1 MENYNI
7 FLSYLQQ
14 EIKTP
19 EIVDF
24 SSLQNIAGENLS
36 IDVSANDSSE
46 DYLWGIQ
53 NASSNISDEQKLK
66 RMSEYEDYFVSH
78 LIETDFDESIEPEI
92 FVFARKQIA
101 NNKVVFLTWLEQLF
115 WNYQKNELFV
125 VKLIDL
131 FLCFDYEE
139 VQPQASMLAVAF
151 KVIKSHVIQSK
162 NLSLL
167 GHWCNKKA
175 LSIIED
181 FEEPTDPWLQI
192 KYNHLKDVIRKR
204 CTILEK

>member
-7 FLSYLQQ
+7 FLSYFQK

-66 RMSEYEDYFVSH
+66 RMSEYEDYFISH
-78 LIETDFDESIEPEI
+78 LIDTDFDESIEPEI
-92 FVFARKQIA
+92 LVFARRQIA
-101 NNKVVFLTWLEQLF
+101 VNKVIFLTWLEQLF

>member
-7 FLSYLQQ
+7 FLSYFHQ
-14 EIKTP
+14 EIQTP

-46 DYLWGIQ
+46 DYIWGIQ

-66 RMSEYEDYFVSH
+66 RMSEYEDYFISH
-78 LIETDFDESIEPEI
+78 LIDTDFDESIEPEI
-92 FVFARKQIA
+92 LVFARRQIA
-101 NNKVVFLTWLEQLF
+101 VNKVIFLTWLEQLF

-175 LSIIED
+175 LSIIAD

-192 KYNHLKDVIRKR
+192 KYNHLKNVIRKR

>member
-7 FLSYLQQ
+7 FLSYFQQ

-92 FVFARKQIA
+92 LIFARRQIA
-101 NNKVVFLTWLEQLF
+101 VNKVIFLTWLEQLF

-139 VQPQASMLAVAF
+139 VQPQASILAVAF

-181 FEEPTDPWLQI
+181 FEEPADPWLQI
-192 KYNHLKDVIRKR
+192 KYNHLKDIIRKR

>member
-7 FLSYLQQ
+7 FLSYFHQ
-14 EIKTP
+14 EIQTP

-36 IDVSANDSSE
+36 IDVSANNSSE
-46 DYLWGIQ
+46 DYIWGIQ

-66 RMSEYEDYFVSH
+66 RMSEYEDYFISH
-78 LIETDFDESIEPEI
+78 LIDTDFDESIEPEI
-92 FVFARKQIA
+92 LVFARRQIA
-101 NNKVVFLTWLEQLF
+101 VNKVIFLTWLEQLF

-192 KYNHLKDVIRKR
+192 KYNHLKNVIRKR

>member
-7 FLSYLQQ
+7 FLSYFQK

-24 SSLQNIAGENLS
+24 SSLQNNAGENLS

-46 DYLWGIQ
+46 DYLWGIL

-131 FLCFDYEE
+131 LLCFDYEE

-192 KYNHLKDVIRKR
+192 KYNHLKDIIRKR

>member
-7 FLSYLQQ
+7 FLSYFHQ
-14 EIKTP
+14 EIQTP

-36 IDVSANDSSE
+36 IDVSANNSSE
-46 DYLWGIQ
+46 DYIWGIQ
-53 NASSNISDEQKLK
+53 NASSNISDEPKLK
-66 RMSEYEDYFVSH
+66 TMSEYEDFFISH
-78 LIETDFDESIEPEI
+78 LIDTDFDESIEPEI
-92 FVFARKQIA
+92 LVFARRQIA
-101 NNKVVFLTWLEQLF
+101 VNKVIFLTWLEQLF

-192 KYNHLKDVIRKR
+192 KYNHLKNVIRKR

>member
-1 MENYNI
+1 MESYNI
-7 FLSYLQQ
+7 FLSYFQQ

-66 RMSEYEDYFVSH
+66 KMSEYEDYFVSH

-192 KYNHLKDVIRKR
+192 KYNHLKNVIRKR

>member
-7 FLSYLQQ
+7 FLSYFHQ
-14 EIKTP
+14 EIQTP

-36 IDVSANDSSE
+36 IDVSANNSSE
-46 DYLWGIQ
+46 DYIWGIQ

-66 RMSEYEDYFVSH
+66 RMSEYEDYFISH
-78 LIETDFDESIEPEI
+78 LIDTDFDESIEPEI
-92 FVFARKQIA
+92 LVFARRQIA
-101 NNKVVFLTWLEQLF
+101 VNKVIFLTWLEQLF

-181 FEEPTDPWLQI
+181 FEEPADPWLQI
-192 KYNHLKDVIRKR
+192 KYNHLKNVIRKR

>member
-7 FLSYLQQ
+7 FLSYFQQ

-46 DYLWGIQ
+46 DYIWGIQ
-53 NASSNISDEQKLK
+53 NTSSNISDEQKLK

-92 FVFARKQIA
+92 LVFARRQIA
-101 NNKVVFLTWLEQLF
+101 VNKVIFLTWLEQLF

-181 FEEPTDPWLQI
+181 FEEPAEPWLQI
-192 KYNHLKDVIRKR
+192 KYNHLKDIIRKR

>member
-7 FLSYLQQ
+7 FLSYFQQ

-46 DYLWGIQ
+46 DYIWGLQ
-53 NASSNISDEQKLK
+53 NTSSNISDEQKLK

-92 FVFARKQIA
+92 FVFARRQIA
-101 NNKVVFLTWLEQLF
+101 VNKVIFLTWLEQLF

-175 LSIIED
+175 LSVIED
-181 FEEPTDPWLQI
+181 FEEPADPWLQI
-192 KYNHLKDVIRKR
+192 KYNHLKDIIRKR

>member
-7 FLSYLQQ
+7 FLSYFQQ

-36 IDVSANDSSE
+36 LDVSANDSSE
-46 DYLWGIQ
+46 DYIWGLQ

-101 NNKVVFLTWLEQLF
+101 INKVVFLTWLEQLF

-151 KVIKSHVIQSK
+151 KVIKSHAIQSK

>member
-1 MENYNI
+1 MESYNI
-7 FLSYLQQ
+7 FLSYFQQ

-24 SSLQNIAGENLS
+24 SSLQKIAGENLS

-78 LIETDFDESIEPEI
+78 LIETDFGESIEPEI

>member
-7 FLSYLQQ
+7 FLSYFQQ

-46 DYLWGIQ
+46 DYLLGIQ

-66 RMSEYEDYFVSH
+66 RLSEYEDYFVSH

>member
-7 FLSYLQQ
+7 FLSYFHQ
-14 EIKTP
+14 EIQTP
-19 EIVDF
+19 QIVDF

-36 IDVSANDSSE
+36 IDVSANNSSE
-46 DYLWGIQ
+46 DYIWGIQ
-53 NASSNISDEQKLK
+53 NVSSNISDEQKLK
-66 RMSEYEDYFVSH
+66 RMSEYEDYFISH
-78 LIETDFDESIEPEI
+78 LIDTDFDESIEPEI
-92 FVFARKQIA
+92 LVFARRQIA
-101 NNKVVFLTWLEQLF
+101 VNKVIFLTWLEQLF

>member
-7 FLSYLQQ
+7 FLSYFQQ

-92 FVFARKQIA
+92 LVFARRQIA
-101 NNKVVFLTWLEQLF
+101 VNKVIFLTWLEQLF
-115 WNYQKNELFV
+115 WNYQKNEFFV

-151 KVIKSHVIQSK
+151 KVIKSQVIQSK

-192 KYNHLKDVIRKR
+192 KYNHLKDIIRKR

>member
-7 FLSYLQQ
+7 FLSYFQQ

-46 DYLWGIQ
+46 DYIWGLQ
-53 NASSNISDEQKLK
+53 NTSSNISDEQKLK

-92 FVFARKQIA
+92 FVFARRQIA
-101 NNKVVFLTWLEQLF
+101 VNKVIFLTWLEQLF

-181 FEEPTDPWLQI
+181 FEEPADPWLQI
-192 KYNHLKDVIRKR
+192 KYNHLKDIIRKR

>member
-66 RMSEYEDYFVSH
+66 RISEYEDYFVSH

>member
-1 MENYNI
+1 MESYNI
-7 FLSYLQQ
+7 FRSYFQQ

-66 RMSEYEDYFVSH
+66 KMSEYEDYFVSH

-101 NNKVVFLTWLEQLF
+101 VNKVIFLTWLEQLF

-204 CTILEK
+204 CTTLEK

>member
-1 MENYNI
+1 MEKYNI
-7 FLSYLQQ
+7 FLSYFQQ

-24 SSLQNIAGENLS
+24 SSLQNITGENLS

>member
-7 FLSYLQQ
+7 FLSYFQQ

-66 RMSEYEDYFVSH
+66 KMSEYEDYFVSH

-192 KYNHLKDVIRKR
+192 KYNHLKNVIRKR

>member
-7 FLSYLQQ
+7 FLSYFHQ
-14 EIKTP
+14 EIQTP

-46 DYLWGIQ
+46 DYIWGIQ

-66 RMSEYEDYFVSH
+66 RMSEYEDYFISH
-78 LIETDFDESIEPEI
+78 LIDTDFDESIEPEI

-192 KYNHLKDVIRKR
+192 KYNHLKDIIRKR

>member
-7 FLSYLQQ
+7 FLSYFQQ

-24 SSLQNIAGENLS
+24 SSLQNIAGGNLS

-53 NASSNISDEQKLK
+53 NVSSNISDEQKLK
-66 RMSEYEDYFVSH
+66 RMSEYEDYLVSH

-92 FVFARKQIA
+92 LVFARRQIA
-101 NNKVVFLTWLEQLF
+101 VNKVIFLTWLEQLF

-139 VQPQASMLAVAF
+139 VQPQASMLAVTF

-181 FEEPTDPWLQI
+181 FEEPADPWLQI
-192 KYNHLKDVIRKR
+192 KYNHLKDIIRKR

>member
-7 FLSYLQQ
+7 FLSYFHQ
-14 EIKTP
+14 EIQTP

-36 IDVSANDSSE
+36 IDVSANNSSE
-46 DYLWGIQ
+46 DYIWGIQ

-66 RMSEYEDYFVSH
+66 TMSEYEDFFISH
-78 LIETDFDESIEPEI
+78 LIDTDFDESIEPEI
-92 FVFARKQIA
+92 LVFARRQIA
-101 NNKVVFLTWLEQLF
+101 VNKVIFLTWLEQLF

-192 KYNHLKDVIRKR
+192 KYNHLKNVIRKR

>member
-7 FLSYLQQ
+7 FLSYFQQ

-24 SSLQNIAGENLS
+24 SSLQNIAGGNLS

-53 NASSNISDEQKLK
+53 NVSSNISDEQKLK

-92 FVFARKQIA
+92 LVFARRQIA
-101 NNKVVFLTWLEQLF
+101 VNKVIFLTWLEQLF

-139 VQPQASMLAVAF
+139 VQPQASMLVVTF

-181 FEEPTDPWLQI
+181 FEEPADPWLQI
-192 KYNHLKDVIRKR
+192 KYNHLKDIIRKR

>member
-24 SSLQNIAGENLS
+24 SSLQNIAEENLS

-46 DYLWGIQ
+46 DYLWGIR

-101 NNKVVFLTWLEQLF
+101 VNKVIFLTWLEQLF

>member
-1 MENYNI
+1 MESYNI
-7 FLSYLQQ
+7 FLSYFQQ

-24 SSLQNIAGENLS
+24 SSLQNIAEENLS

-46 DYLWGIQ
+46 DYLWGIR

-92 FVFARKQIA
+92 FVFARRQIA
-101 NNKVVFLTWLEQLF
+101 VNKVIFLTWLEQLF

>member
-7 FLSYLQQ
+7 FLSYFQQ

-46 DYLWGIQ
+46 DYIWGIQ

-66 RMSEYEDYFVSH
+66 KMSEYEDYFISH
-78 LIETDFDESIEPEI
+78 LIDTDFDESIEPEI
-92 FVFARKQIA
+92 LVFARSQIA
-101 NNKVVFLTWLEQLF
+101 VNKVVFLTWLEQLF

-192 KYNHLKDVIRKR
+192 KYNHLKDIIRKR

>member
-7 FLSYLQQ
+7 FLSYFHQ
-14 EIKTP
+14 EIQTP

-36 IDVSANDSSE
+36 IDVSANNSSE
-46 DYLWGIQ
+46 DYIWGIQ

-66 RMSEYEDYFVSH
+66 TMSEYEDFFISH
-78 LIETDFDESIEPEI
+78 LIDTDFDESIEPEI
-92 FVFARKQIA
+92 LVFARRQIA
-101 NNKVVFLTWLEQLF
+101 VNKVIFLTWLEQLF

-192 KYNHLKDVIRKR
+192 KYNHLKDIIRKR

>member
-1 MENYNI
+1 MESYNI
-7 FLSYLQQ
+7 FLSYFQQ
-14 EIKTP
+14 EFKTP

-66 RMSEYEDYFVSH
+66 KMSEYEDYFVSH

-101 NNKVVFLTWLEQLF
+101 VNKVIFLTWLEQLF

>member
-7 FLSYLQQ
+7 FLSYFQQ

-46 DYLWGIQ
+46 DYIWGLQ

-92 FVFARKQIA
+92 LVFARRQIA
-101 NNKVVFLTWLEQLF
+101 VNKVIFLTWLEQLF
-115 WNYQKNELFV
+115 WNYQKNEFFV

-151 KVIKSHVIQSK
+151 KVIKSHAIQSK

>member
-7 FLSYLQQ
+7 FLSYFQQ

-192 KYNHLKDVIRKR
+192 KYNHLKDIIRKR

>member
-7 FLSYLQQ
+7 FLSYFQQ

-92 FVFARKQIA
+92 LVFARKQIA
-101 NNKVVFLTWLEQLF
+101 VNKVIFLTWLEQLF

>member
-7 FLSYLQQ
+7 FLSYFQK

-24 SSLQNIAGENLS
+24 SSLKNIAGENLS

-46 DYLWGIQ
+46 DYIWGIQ

-92 FVFARKQIA
+92 LVFARRQIA
-101 NNKVVFLTWLEQLF
+101 INKVIFLTWLEQLF

-131 FLCFDYEE
+131 FLCLDYEE

-151 KVIKSHVIQSK
+151 KVI
-162 NLSLL
+162 
-167 GHWCNKKA
+167 
-175 LSIIED
+175 
-181 FEEPTDPWLQI
+181 
-192 KYNHLKDVIRKR
+192 
-204 CTILEK
+204 

>member
-7 FLSYLQQ
+7 FLSYFQQ

-46 DYLWGIQ
+46 DYIWGIQ

-92 FVFARKQIA
+92 LVFARKQIA
-101 NNKVVFLTWLEQLF
+101 VNKVIFLTWLEQLF

-181 FEEPTDPWLQI
+181 FEEPADPWLQI
-192 KYNHLKDVIRKR
+192 KYNHLKNVIRKR

>member
-7 FLSYLQQ
+7 FLSYFHQ
-14 EIKTP
+14 EIQTP

-66 RMSEYEDYFVSH
+66 RLSEYEDYFVSH

-92 FVFARKQIA
+92 LVFARRQIA
-101 NNKVVFLTWLEQLF
+101 VNKVIFLTWLEQLF

-181 FEEPTDPWLQI
+181 FEEPADPCLQI
-192 KYNHLKDVIRKR
+192 KYNHLKDIIRKR

>member
-7 FLSYLQQ
+7 FLSYFQQ

-46 DYLWGIQ
+46 DYIWGLQ
-53 NASSNISDEQKLK
+53 NTSSNISDEQKLK
-66 RMSEYEDYFVSH
+66 RMSEYEDYFVSQ

-92 FVFARKQIA
+92 FVFARRQIA
-101 NNKVVFLTWLEQLF
+101 VNKVIFLTWLEQLF

-181 FEEPTDPWLQI
+181 FEEPADPWLQI
-192 KYNHLKDVIRKR
+192 KYNHLKDIIRKR

>member
-7 FLSYLQQ
+7 FLSYFQQ

-24 SSLQNIAGENLS
+24 SSLQNIAGGNLS

-53 NASSNISDEQKLK
+53 NVSSNISDEQKLK

-92 FVFARKQIA
+92 LVFARRQIA
-101 NNKVVFLTWLEQLF
+101 VNKVIFLTWLEQLF

-181 FEEPTDPWLQI
+181 FEEPAEPWLQI
-192 KYNHLKDVIRKR
+192 KYNHLKDIIRKR

>member
-7 FLSYLQQ
+7 FLSYFHQ
-14 EIKTP
+14 EIQTP

-46 DYLWGIQ
+46 DYIWGIQ

-66 RMSEYEDYFVSH
+66 RMSEYEDYFISH
-78 LIETDFDESIEPEI
+78 LIDTDFDESIEPEI
-92 FVFARKQIA
+92 LVFARRQIA
-101 NNKVVFLTWLEQLF
+101 VNKVIFLTWLEKLF

-192 KYNHLKDVIRKR
+192 KYNHLKNVIRKR